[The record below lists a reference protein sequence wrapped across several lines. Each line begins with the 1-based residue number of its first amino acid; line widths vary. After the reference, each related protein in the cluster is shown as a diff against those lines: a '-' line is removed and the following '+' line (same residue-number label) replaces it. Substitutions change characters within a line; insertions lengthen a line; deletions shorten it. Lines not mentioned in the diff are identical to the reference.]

1 MSGQSA
7 SLSLKEAKAMQD
19 RVQASNSQAKGHGS
33 SKSAS
38 MPESHRKNKKMPK
51 E

>member
-1 MSGQSA
+1 MAGQS
-7 SLSLKEAKAMQD
+7 SQLTLKEAKAMQE
-19 RVQASNSQAKGHGS
+19 RVQASGSQAKGCGS
-33 SKSAS
+33 SKKTS

>member
-7 SLSLKEAKAMQD
+7 SLSLKESKAMQE
-19 RVQASNSQAKGHGS
+19 RVQASGSQAKGCGN
-33 SKSAS
+33 SKKTS